1 MPQITHDSSI
11 LIVGGG
17 TWGCATALQLA
28 RQGYKNIT
36 VLDAHPIP
44 SPISAGND
52 VNKIMEE
59 GVPSDDDDEES
70 YVWNRLFQLSTEAWK
85 SDPVYSPFYYAT
97 GFIMA
102 ASSPEAGKLVESYI
116 KSCKSPIRRLD
127 TPEAFRATMAPGI
140 LKGDFPN
147 WKGFIQNEGAGW
159 VFARGALEAAYNE
172 ACRLG
177 VRFVT
182 GESEGKVERLIYSDS
197 DVLGALTSDGIEHR
211 ADRTVLCAGAN
222 SDRIFDFEKQLRP
235 TAWTLAHIQMTDEER
250 EKWKDLPVL
259 FNVER
264 GFFMEPTTGT
274 GELKFVDEHPGYCN
288 FIHDHSTNAERSVPI
303 ARQQIPIDAEAR
315 ARQFLRETVPQIA
328 DRPFSF
334 ARVCWDSDTPDRI
347 FLIDRHPKYPRLVV
361 AVGGSGMGFMT
372 MPAVGVQVVNALE
385 DRMETRLKKAFRWR
399 PETAVGR
406 DWRDT
411 QDRFGADGKVMDL
424 QKVKAWTNVDNNSR
438 HTVSG

>member
-264 GFFMEPTTGT
+264 GFFMVRISFSMIP
-274 GELKFVDEHPGYCN
+274 LIYSVLFFVSLRPY
-288 FIHDHSTNAERSVPI
+288 TSVT
-303 ARQQIPIDAEAR
+303 R
-315 ARQFLRETVPQIA
+315 FLFV
-328 DRPFSF
+328 F
-334 ARVCWDSDTPDRI
+334 
-347 FLIDRHPKYPRLVV
+347 
-361 AVGGSGMGFMT
+361 
-372 MPAVGVQVVNALE
+372 
-385 DRMETRLKKAFRWR
+385 
-399 PETAVGR
+399 
-406 DWRDT
+406 
-411 QDRFGADGKVMDL
+411 
-424 QKVKAWTNVDNNSR
+424 
-438 HTVSG
+438 